1 MQIDAMNDDPRDD
14 VLETLT
20 DHFHYD
26 GNDFTMTVYRVK
38 DRDMAG
44 AIGGQWSAT
53 ATTDDPNLRFNM
65 TPDDLGNADDA
76 ADVFGRLRTIISSYL
91 DNNPSEREEPIP

>member
-1 MQIDAMNDDPRDD
+1 MHTEAMNNDPRDD

-20 DHFHYD
+20 DHFHY
-26 GNDFTMTVYRVK
+26 GGYDFTMTAYRVK

-44 AIGGQWSAT
+44 AMGGQWSAA
-53 ATTDDPNLRFNM
+53 ATCDDPNLRFNM
-65 TPDDLGNADDA
+65 TPDDLGTADTAD
-76 ADVFGRLRTIISSYL
+76 DVFGRLRTVISSYL